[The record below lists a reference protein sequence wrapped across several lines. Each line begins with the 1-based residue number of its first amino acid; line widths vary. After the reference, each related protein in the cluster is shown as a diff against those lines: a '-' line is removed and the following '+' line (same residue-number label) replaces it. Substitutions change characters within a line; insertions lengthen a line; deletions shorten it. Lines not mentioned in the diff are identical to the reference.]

1 MTKQVSVT
9 RVLKSTKVFEVEV
22 TPGQEIYEAN
32 IENDAIEQ
40 ACQEEVIEEGING
53 WTENLDWEAKIL

>member
-22 TPGQEIYEAN
+22 TPGQEIYEAD
-32 IENDAIEQ
+32 IKNDAIEQ
-40 ACQEEVIEEGING
+40 ACQEEVIEECING